1 MTYNSERKLTP
12 QQQIFVNEYLDHF
25 DVERAAREAGYTEGY
40 HEMIASTPIQAA
52 LAEEIKKRIGK
63 GQVSEEKVLIEIGKI
78 AFASMSDFVSW
89 SNDGVKI
96 KDSKMLSEELAS
108 CVQNI
113 TISPTGAMKIT
124 LYDKKPALEL
134 LTRHFGMLKDK
145 VEHFGKIEHEH
156 YKYEEY
162 TKEELQ
168 KEATKLAGELEAIAN
183 ADSQKSRSR
192 NSSPGNGHKE
202 GTGKEVI
209 T

>member
-134 LTRHFGMLKDK
+134 LSRHFGMLKDK
-145 VEHFGKIEHEH
+145 VEHYGKIEHEH
-156 YKYEEY
+156 YNYADY
-162 TKEELQ
+162 TKEELRE
-168 KEATKLAGELEAIAN
+168 EAKKLARELEAIAN
-183 ADSQKSRSR
+183 DDSAKGGGRTPPPSKGS
-192 NSSPGNGHKE
+192 
-202 GTGKEVI
+202 
-209 T
+209 